1 MQICLHAVQIAGKP
15 VLHQAPLQINKKLW
29 HCNGRCKFWENIELK
44 KIQIWKDKF
53 KDIVIK
59 HFLFI
64 ISMLSKYSIYIFHG
78 EKLFQI
84 TQKMK

>member
-1 MQICLHAVQIAGKP
+1 MGDVNFGKT
-15 VLHQAPLQINKKLW
+15 LNW
-29 HCNGRCKFWENIELK
+29 K